1 MYGGASPSSASGPS
15 PGLSGTDDGEHD
27 YEDEDDY
34 GESSYPMLYD
44 SDDDDPDHV
53 STAARFRFAAPQG
66 AA

>member
-1 MYGGASPSSASGPS
+1 MRAHQPPRTRYR
-15 PGLSGTDDGEHD
+15 
-27 YEDEDDY
+27 DEDDYGMDY